1 MKVRTLTITI
11 FLMIFSMSLFA
22 EIVEVNNDKIN
33 KLIMVGVPLVDIRT
47 EREWYETGVID
58 QSNLL
63 TFFDK
68 NGNSKVEEWIAKLE
82 EIAGRKDPVIIIC
95 RSGRRSRIVANYLAQ
110 KENYLIVYHATNGI
124 KSWIESN
131 YKIVKH
137 EKMSK

>member
-11 FLMIFSMSLFA
+11 FLMISSMSLFA
-22 EIVEVNNDKIN
+22 EIVEVNNDKID
-33 KLIMVGVPLVDIRT
+33 KLIKVGVPLVDIRT

-68 NGNSKVEEWIAKLE
+68 YGNYKVEEWITKFE
-82 EIAGRKDPVIIIC
+82 KIAGRKDPVIIIC
-95 RSGRRSRIVANYLAQ
+95 RSGRRSRVVANYLVQ
-110 KENYLIVYHATNGI
+110 KENYLTVYHATNGI

-131 YKIVKH
+131 NKIV
-137 EKMSK
+137 EPE

>member
-11 FLMIFSMSLFA
+11 FLMISSMSLFA
-22 EIVEVNNDKIN
+22 EIVEVNNDKID
-33 KLIMVGVPLVDIRT
+33 KLIKVGVPLVDIRT

-68 NGNSKVEEWIAKLE
+68 YGNSKVEEWITKLE
-82 EIAGRKDPVIIIC
+82 KIAARKDSVIIIC
-95 RSGRRSRIVANYLAQ
+95 RSGRRSRVVANYLVQ
-110 KENYLIVYHATNGI
+110 KENYLTVYHATNGI

-131 YKIVKH
+131 NKIV
-137 EKMSK
+137 EPE

>member
-11 FLMIFSMSLFA
+11 FLMISSMSLFA
-22 EIVEVNNDKIN
+22 EIVEVNNDKID
-33 KLIMVGVPLVDIRT
+33 KLIKVGVPLVDIRT

-68 NGNSKVEEWIAKLE
+68 YGNSRVEDWITKFE
-82 EIAGRKDPVIIIC
+82 KIAGRKDPVIIIC
-95 RSGRRSRIVANYLAQ
+95 RSGRRSRVVANYLVQ
-110 KENYLIVYHATNGI
+110 KENYLTVYHATNGI

-131 YKIVKH
+131 NKIV
-137 EKMSK
+137 EPE

>member
-11 FLMIFSMSLFA
+11 FLMIFSISLFA
-22 EIVEVNNDKIN
+22 EIVEVNNDKID
-33 KLIMVGVPLVDIRT
+33 KLIKVGVPLVDIRT

-68 NGNSKVEEWIAKLE
+68 YGNSKVEEWITKFE
-82 EIAGRKDPVIIIC
+82 KIADRKDPVIIIC
-95 RSGRRSRIVANYLAQ
+95 RSGRRSRVVANYLVQ
-110 KENYLIVYHATNGI
+110 KENYLTVYHATKGI

-131 YKIVKH
+131 KKIV
-137 EKMSK
+137 EPE

>member
-11 FLMIFSMSLFA
+11 FLMISSMSLFA
-22 EIVEVNNDKIN
+22 EIVEVNNDKID
-33 KLIMVGVPLVDIRT
+33 KLIKVGVPLVDIRT

-68 NGNSKVEEWIAKLE
+68 YGNSKVEEWITKFE
-82 EIAGRKDPVIIIC
+82 KIAGRKDPVIIIC
-95 RSGRRSRIVANYLAQ
+95 RSGRRSRIVANYLVQ
-110 KENYLIVYHATNGI
+110 KENYLTVYHATNGI

-131 YKIVKH
+131 NKIV
-137 EKMSK
+137 EYE

>member
-11 FLMIFSMSLFA
+11 FLMISSMSLFA
-22 EIVEVNNDKIN
+22 EIVEVNNDKID
-33 KLIMVGVPLVDIRT
+33 KLIKVGVPLVDIRT

-68 NGNSKVEEWIAKLE
+68 YGNSEVEEWITKFE
-82 EIAGRKDPVIIIC
+82 KIAGRKDPVIIIC
-95 RSGRRSRIVANYLAQ
+95 RSGRRSRVVANYLVQ
-110 KENYLIVYHATNGI
+110 KENYLTVYHATNGI

-131 YKIVKH
+131 NKIV
-137 EKMSK
+137 EPE

>member
-11 FLMIFSMSLFA
+11 FLMISSMSLFA
-22 EIVEVNNDKIN
+22 EIVEVNNDKID
-33 KLIMVGVPLVDIRT
+33 KLIKVGVPLVDIRT

-68 NGNSKVEEWIAKLE
+68 YGNSKVEEWITKFE
-82 EIAGRKDPVIIIC
+82 KIAGRKDPVIIIC
-95 RSGRRSRIVANYLAQ
+95 RSGRRSRVVANYLVR
-110 KENYLIVYHATNGI
+110 KEYYLTVYHATNGI

-131 YKIVKH
+131 NKIV
-137 EKMSK
+137 EYE

>member
-11 FLMIFSMSLFA
+11 FLMISSMSLFA
-22 EIVEVNNDKIN
+22 EIVEVNNDKID
-33 KLIMVGVPLVDIRT
+33 KLIKVGVPLVDIRT

-68 NGNSKVEEWIAKLE
+68 YGNSKVEEWTTKFE
-82 EIAGRKDPVIIIC
+82 KIAGRKDPVIIIC
-95 RSGRRSRIVANYLAQ
+95 RSGRRSRVVANYLVQ
-110 KENYLIVYHATNGI
+110 KENYLTVYHATNGI

-131 YKIVKH
+131 NKIV
-137 EKMSK
+137 EPE

>member
-11 FLMIFSMSLFA
+11 FLMISSMSLFA
-22 EIVEVNNDKIN
+22 EIVEVNNDKID
-33 KLIMVGVPLVDIRT
+33 KLIKVGVPLVDIRT

-68 NGNSKVEEWIAKLE
+68 YGNSKVEEWITKFE
-82 EIAGRKDPVIIIC
+82 KIAGRKDPVIIIC
-95 RSGRRSRIVANYLAQ
+95 RSGRRSRIVANYLVQ
-110 KENYLIVYHATNGI
+110 KENYLTVYHATNGI

-131 YKIVKH
+131 NKIV
-137 EKMSK
+137 EPE

>member
-11 FLMIFSMSLFA
+11 FLMISSMSLFA
-22 EIVEVNNDKIN
+22 EIVEVNNDKID
-33 KLIMVGVPLVDIRT
+33 KLIKVGVPLVDIRT

-68 NGNSKVEEWIAKLE
+68 YGNSKVEEWITKFE
-82 EIAGRKDPVIIIC
+82 KIADRKDPVIIIC
-95 RSGRRSRIVANYLAQ
+95 RSGRRSRVVANYLVQ
-110 KENYLIVYHATNGI
+110 KENYLTVYHATNGI

-131 YKIVKH
+131 NKIV
-137 EKMSK
+137 EPE

>member
-11 FLMIFSMSLFA
+11 FLMISSMSLFA
-22 EIVEVNNDKIN
+22 EIVEVNNDKID
-33 KLIMVGVPLVDIRT
+33 KLIKVGVPLVDIRT

-68 NGNSKVEEWIAKLE
+68 SGNSKVKEWITKFE
-82 EIAGRKDPVIIIC
+82 KIAGRKDPVIIIC
-95 RSGRRSRIVANYLAQ
+95 RSGRRSRVVANYLVQ
-110 KENYLIVYHATNGI
+110 KENYLTVYHATNGI

-131 YKIVKH
+131 NKIV
-137 EKMSK
+137 EPE

>member
-11 FLMIFSMSLFA
+11 FLMISSMSLFA
-22 EIVEVNNDKIN
+22 EIVEVNNDKID
-33 KLIMVGVPLVDIRT
+33 KLIKVGVPLVDIRT

-68 NGNSKVEEWIAKLE
+68 YGNSKVEEWITKFE
-82 EIAGRKDPVIIIC
+82 KIAGRKDPVIIIC
-95 RSGRRSRIVANYLAQ
+95 RSGRRSRVVANYLVQ
-110 KENYLIVYHATNGI
+110 KENYLTVYHATNGI

-131 YKIVKH
+131 NKIV
-137 EKMSK
+137 EPE

>member
-11 FLMIFSMSLFA
+11 FLMISSMSLFA
-22 EIVEVNNDKIN
+22 EIVEVNNDKID
-33 KLIMVGVPLVDIRT
+33 KLIKVGVPLVDIRT

-68 NGNSKVEEWIAKLE
+68 YGNSNVEEWITKFE
-82 EIAGRKDPVIIIC
+82 KIAGRKDPVIIIC
-95 RSGRRSRIVANYLAQ
+95 RSGRRSRVVANYLVQ
-110 KENYLIVYHATNGI
+110 KENYLTVYHATNGI

-131 YKIVKH
+131 NKIV
-137 EKMSK
+137 EPE

>member
-11 FLMIFSMSLFA
+11 FLMISSMSLFA
-22 EIVEVNNDKIN
+22 EIVEVNNDKID
-33 KLIMVGVPLVDIRT
+33 KLIKVGVPLVDIRT

-68 NGNSKVEEWIAKLE
+68 YGNSKVEEWITKFE
-82 EIAGRKDPVIIIC
+82 KIAGRKDPVIIIC
-95 RSGRRSRIVANYLAQ
+95 RSGRRSRVVANYLVQ
-110 KENYLIVYHATNGI
+110 KENYLTIYHATNGI

-131 YKIVKH
+131 NKIV
-137 EKMSK
+137 EPE